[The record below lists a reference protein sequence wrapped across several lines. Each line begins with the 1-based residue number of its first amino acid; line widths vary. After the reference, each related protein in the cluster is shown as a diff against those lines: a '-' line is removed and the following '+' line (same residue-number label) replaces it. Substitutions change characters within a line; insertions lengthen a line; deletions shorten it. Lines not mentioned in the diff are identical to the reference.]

1 MALFGAASCCFGD
14 KLNKTSVLGLG
25 DSWLQMGFQAAGVK
39 GYLRLS
45 PGVRHA
51 CGAGSWHQGGSSSI
65 SSSEQRRISYQQLVA
80 LLKQKYF
87 NHQEKRVCPNI
98 NYAFVISERSWNPC
112 FDFTSSFQNMSRRNI
127 FYLSAQSCSYL
138 LGHAPNANL

>member
-51 CGAGSWHQGGSSSI
+51 CGAGS
-65 SSSEQRRISYQQLVA
+65 
-80 LLKQKYF
+80 
-87 NHQEKRVCPNI
+87 
-98 NYAFVISERSWNPC
+98 
-112 FDFTSSFQNMSRRNI
+112 
-127 FYLSAQSCSYL
+127 
-138 LGHAPNANL
+138 